1 MTDELR
7 YVASEH
13 EEEAQAEQQTRERE
27 LKLLPVLPLRNT
39 VVFPTTVVPLAAG
52 QPRSLRLIDD
62 VASGD
67 RLLVLVLQ
75 KDPKKEGAGPQD
87 VYQVGTIGS
96 IQQMMRVPDGT
107 VRLAVQGS
115 GVSGSSSG

>member
-1 MTDELR
+1 MMDELR
-7 YVASEH
+7 NRELEARKEETVET
-13 EEEAQAEQQTRERE
+13 EEAVEQEIPRER
-27 LKLLPVLPLRNT
+27 KLLPVLPLRNT

-75 KDPKKEGAGPQD
+75 KDPKKEGPVQ
-87 VYQVGTIGS
+87 TTFI
-96 IQQMMRVPDGT
+96 
-107 VRLAVQGS
+107 RLGRSAV
-115 GVSGSSSG
+115 SSR